1 MEFKPECPVCHLPM
15 SIDLDQDAIEV
26 DTTNRQGFLSRIDP
40 TKARTSTKI
49 EALCVLLLGAYL
61 RAVLTRGDDP

>member
-1 MEFKPECPVCHLPM
+1 M

-26 DTTNRQGFLSRIDP
+26 DETGRQGFLARIDP

-49 EALCVLLLGAYL
+49 EALYVLVSGHVASTA
-61 RAVLTRGDDP
+61 RQTDRP